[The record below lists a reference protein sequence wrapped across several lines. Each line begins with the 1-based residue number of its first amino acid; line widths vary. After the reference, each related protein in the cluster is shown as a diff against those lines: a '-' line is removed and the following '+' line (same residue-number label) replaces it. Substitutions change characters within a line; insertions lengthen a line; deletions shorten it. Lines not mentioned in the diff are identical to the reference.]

1 MKTYAFVEPHVT
13 SGYATIEITEKQIL
27 KYMKIKTNKI
37 HKYRNATDK
46 QLIHE
51 FIVVNWCKEYNKE

>member
-27 KYMKIKTNKI
+27 KYMKAITNKVPE
-37 HKYRNATDK
+37 YRKTTDE

-51 FIVVNWCKEYNKE
+51 FIVNNWCEEYK